1 MKKETLLIILIA
13 LLLLLNFGTL
23 GFMFFS
29 GRGGPP
35 HGPRFGKHG
44 PAELIIQRLE
54 LDEQQQMSFETMR
67 EQHHSNMVSLDKQM
81 EETVKTYLSFVGLSD
96 STKID
101 SLQQAIG
108 KLEIQRASVTYQHF
122 KDLRSICSPA
132 QQEKFDVLLPELFR
146 MITSPPPPDNRKH
159 SH

>member
-1 MKKETLLIILIA
+1 MKKETLLIVLIV

-23 GFMFFS
+23 GFLFFA

-44 PAELIIQRLE
+44 PAQLIIQELE
-54 LDEQQQMSFETMR
+54 LDEQQQKTFDTMR

-81 EETVKTYLSFVGLSD
+81 EVTAKRYLSHVSLSN
-96 STKID
+96 STKTD

-108 KLEIQRASVTYQHF
+108 KLEMQRASVTYQHF
-122 KDLRSICSPA
+122 KDLRAICKPA
-132 QQEKFDVLLPELFR
+132 QQEKFDALLPELFR
-146 MITSPPPPDNRKH
+146 MITSPPPPDNRGH
-159 SH
+159 SN